1 MTVNI
6 WKSYMWTVIEEMNM
20 ETILAVMNS
29 SVINQLRWSWV

>member
-20 ETILAVMNS
+20 EMILAVMN
-29 SVINQLRWSWV
+29 IT

>member
-20 ETILAVMNS
+20 EMILAVMNTT
-29 SVINQLRWSWV
+29 